1 MIYLILM
8 IFASYLLGAIPTSII
23 ASKLLRG
30 IDIRQHGSGNAG
42 ATNVF
47 RVMGWKAGLGV
58 LIIDIA
64 KGFIPTVFFYK
75 LALNCVDWAV
85 INLQIIAGLSAIFGH
100 IWTIFA
106 GFKGGKGV
114 GTGAGMLIGLAP
126 IAVVVGLIVFIIV
139 VAVSRF
145 ISLGSIMASL
155 SVPVTIVAQQYQSQ
169 ESFPIQLFI
178 LSLFVP
184 ALIIYTHRK
193 NIQRLLK
200 GEESRFEFGKKI

>member
-1 MIYLILM
+1 MLYLILM
-8 IFASYLLGAIPTSII
+8 LLLSYLLGSIPTSII

-30 IDIRQHGSGNAG
+30 IDIREHGSGNAG

-47 RVMGWKAGLGV
+47 RVMGWKVGLAV
-58 LIIDIA
+58 LLIDMA
-64 KGFIPTVFFYK
+64 KGYIPTVLFYK
-75 LALNCVDWAV
+75 LGMKGVVWPIVD
-85 INLQIIAGLSAIFGH
+85 LQILAGVSAIFGH
-100 IWTIFA
+100 IWTVFA

-126 IAVVVGLIVFIIV
+126 LAVLVGLIVFAIV

-145 ISLGSIMASL
+145 VSLGSILASL
-155 SVPVTIVAQQYQSQ
+155 TVPITVFLQSR
-169 ESFPIQLFI
+169 EADTFPTQLFI
-178 LSLFVP
+178 LCLFVP

-200 GEESRFEFGKKI
+200 GEESKIQFGKGE

>member
-1 MIYLILM
+1 MLFLIAMILL
-8 IFASYLLGAIPTSII
+8 SYLLGSMPTSII
-23 ASKLLRG
+23 ASKLLKG
-30 IDIRQHGSGNAG
+30 IDIREHGSGNAG

-47 RVMGWKAGLGV
+47 RVMGWKAGLAV
-58 LIIDIA
+58 LLIDIA
-64 KGFIPTVFFYK
+64 KGFIPTIAFYK
-75 LALNCVDWAV
+75 IGMKGVDWPI
-85 INLQIIAGLSAIFGH
+85 INLQILAGISAIFGH

-126 IAVVVGLIVFIIV
+126 FAVVVGLIVFIIV
-139 VAVSRF
+139 VAISRF
-145 ISLGSIMASL
+145 ISLGSIIASL
-155 SVPVTIVAQQYQSQ
+155 SVPVTIIFQNYGLEA
-169 ESFPIQLFI
+169 SFPLQLFI

-200 GEESRFEFGKKI
+200 GEESKFQFGKRK

>member
-1 MIYLILM
+1 MLFLIAMVLL
-8 IFASYLLGAIPTSII
+8 SYLLGSMPTSII
-23 ASKLLRG
+23 ASKLLKG
-30 IDIRQHGSGNAG
+30 IDIREHGSGNAG

-47 RVMGWKAGLGV
+47 RVMGWKAGLAV
-58 LIIDIA
+58 LLIDIA
-64 KGFIPTVFFYK
+64 KGFIPTIAFYK
-75 LALNCVDWAV
+75 IGMKGVDWPI
-85 INLQIIAGLSAIFGH
+85 INLQILAGISAIFGH

-126 IAVVVGLIVFIIV
+126 FAVVVGLIVFIIV
-139 VAVSRF
+139 VAISRF
-145 ISLGSIMASL
+145 ISLGSIIASL
-155 SVPVTIVAQQYQSQ
+155 SVPVTIIFQNYGLEA
-169 ESFPIQLFI
+169 SFPLQLFI

-200 GEESRFEFGKKI
+200 GEESKFQFGKRK